1 MAAEVF
7 KQFYSTL
14 VKTLPMDSAE
24 FRAELYSRDLLPRD
38 CQAKVQSSA
47 MTQAEKAEFF
57 LTNVIKLE
65 LDADISIKKFED
77 MLEVMNISGQ
87 EALAVKIKGTLAIM

>member
-1 MAAEVF
+1 MAAKVF

-24 FRAELYSRDLLPRD
+24 FRAELFSHDLLPHD

-47 MTQAEKAEFF
+47 MTRAEKAEFF
-57 LTNVIKLE
+57 LTNVIKPE
-65 LDADISIKKFED
+65 LDADISTKKFED
-77 MLEVMNISGQ
+77 LLEIMNVSGQ
-87 EALAVKIKGTLAIM
+87 EALAQKIKGT